1 MISYSLIGL
10 LLVIFGWL
18 IQLIKMKKDLKIN
31 PCFVGLYS
39 LGVLIL
45 VYDGFNSG
53 LNNLATANLFS
64 LIISAIILFKILKKN
79 KK

>member
-31 PCFVGLYS
+31 PYFVGLYS
-39 LGVLIL
+39 LGILIL
-45 VYDGFNSG
+45 VYDGFSSG
-53 LNNLATANLFS
+53 LNNLAIANLIS
-64 LIISAIILFKILKKN
+64 LIISAIVLVKILKK
-79 KK
+79 